1 MPVYW
6 NCHDL
11 AIRLAYIIIHPSMD
25 VLRVLKELMML
36 LHRACYNEIGWDSR
50 AVFNAGVGGWTA
62 AALGGL
68 ASVPPL
74 AIAGAGV
81 FMVAWSVGFF
91 GGFAVMAK
99 QRARYQFMI
108 KLEEKFPQLRLLHD

>member
-1 MPVYW
+1 MPIFW

-11 AIRLAYIIIHPSMD
+11 AIRLAYIIIRPSMD
-25 VLRVLKELMML
+25 VLKILKELMMGL
-36 LHRACYNEIGWDSR
+36 RLACHKEINWPST
-50 AVFNAGVGGWTA
+50 AGKFCVGGWGA
-62 AALGGL
+62 AALGSL

-81 FMVAWSVGFF
+81 FMIGWSVGFF

-108 KLEEKFPQLRLLHD
+108 KLEEKFPQLKSLHD

>member
-11 AIRLAYIIIHPSMD
+11 AIRLAYIIIQPSMD
-25 VLRVLKELMML
+25 VLRILKELIIL
-36 LHRACYNEIGWDSR
+36 LNRACHNEMGWDST
-50 AVFNAGVGGWTA
+50 AFNVGMSGWTA
-62 AALGGL
+62 GFLGGL

-74 AIAGAGV
+74 AIAGMGV
-81 FMVAWSVGFF
+81 FVVAWSVGFV